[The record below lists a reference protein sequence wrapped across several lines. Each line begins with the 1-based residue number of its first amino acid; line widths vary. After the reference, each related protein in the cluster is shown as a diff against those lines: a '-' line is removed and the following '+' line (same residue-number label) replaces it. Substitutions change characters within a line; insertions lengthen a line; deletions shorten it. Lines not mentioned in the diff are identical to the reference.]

1 MINRAQSLKCDET
14 TNIRPL
20 IFHGFVSPI
29 LLINCRNASMF
40 VFVAN
45 IFIFRSTGCLKL
57 KTPRAFT
64 LSWPKTSVQVQPW
77 KVKRT
82 EETFSPFWDTF
93 NLFEKFEDQAQSLD
107 MLRLEQIATLRFRR
121 PPFVVLNL
129 TVHQNSTWV
138 KFQRKAIYIFVL
150 KPTYKYWRGK
160 FWSINKLFKT
170 CNISIHTWSVKF
182 SFKRIVFVST
192 KQ

>member
-40 VFVAN
+40 VFIAN

-107 MLRLEQIATLRFRR
+107 MLRLEQIAAISPSAICR
-121 PPFVVLNL
+121 PLNL

-150 KPTYKYWRGK
+150 KLTY
-160 FWSINKLFKT
+160 LQ
-170 CNISIHTWSVKF
+170 VL
-182 SFKRIVFVST
+182 KR
-192 KQ
+192 